1 MVRIDRA
8 GGHVLGRGRL
18 RIARA
23 CLLAFGFLLAT
34 LSPAP
39 ASAQDKGLPVELA
52 VMETPVGT
60 TLGAILSGRAQP
72 GFTPLLTPGFPFAA
86 RDGTALWVRIRVDL
100 PPGDSARWRLV
111 VPRVPLDRL
120 RLRVSP
126 SGQVVAE
133 DSFFLAATDAT
144 PWPANFELA
153 LPSGL
158 AGRTELYLEIEG
170 KVSGGL
176 HLRLMDTTQAALE
189 AGAAQRLF
197 RYTYLLFLLVAALSL
212 VRHYEDPH
220 SGGLAVGA
228 AAMSSWL
235 ACLGINGHLYSLP
248 EVARLATLG
257 ATVPLA
263 LFLLGAGPLVLA
275 TRYYSGLSKSAPGLV
290 PWMRGLG
297 WLLIGAAV
305 YSLLFLPSVQA
316 HYLQWAAWG
325 GYVLALLA
333 CLLMLLLDS
342 RSYRWGPVLA
352 LLAVTGAA
360 LMRVLADRQLA
371 PASLFNLYGAQ
382 LMLAVAM
389 ALYLGLPWI
398 RARLKRWA
406 MRKRAEPPE
415 PSAEEKI
422 ALARKRLEE
431 SLQAGLKNAAD
442 GDLKWIAF
450 RRLLDGLKP
459 VLSQTSAAVVAM
471 HFQGEDLLQTEP
483 PSAEPHYRE
492 LLAQRSTLL
501 KNLSRLRA
509 PQQIGID
516 FDGPGPLEQ
525 VQLALIPLPIP
536 RPGWGALLVERPA
549 DVSYSENEL
558 ALCAEFAA
566 MAIMAGDE
574 ASSTVNAQRTAD
586 TDPTTK
592 VLRTEP
598 LRQLLGTAM
607 DAARL
612 KQQPISLLYVVL
624 DQLPALREAG
634 GEVGAATGLRP
645 VADLLQEEI
654 AYGDQVGRSGPD
666 GFLVIA
672 HGRRLLEARDYADRL
687 RTAVTRL
694 VVDPRIA
701 ATGFSISVGVAQAG
715 PDERDPAGLVE
726 RAGRAAQIANK
737 NGGNQIFS

>member
-1 MVRIDRA
+1 MRIT
-8 GGHVLGRGRL
+8 
-18 RIARA
+18 RA
-23 CLLAFGFLLAT
+23 CLFVVGFLLAI

-39 ASAQDKGLPVELA
+39 VAAVGSSLPLELA

-60 TLGAILSGRAQP
+60 PLADILSGRAQP
-72 GFTPLLTPGFPFAA
+72 GFTPVLTPGFAFAA
-86 RDGTALWVRIRVDL
+86 RDGSAIWVRIRVEL
-100 PPGDSARWRLV
+100 PPGDSSRWRLV
-111 VPRVPLDRL
+111 IPRVPLDRL
-120 RLRVSP
+120 RLRVP
-126 SGQVVAE
+126 PTGQVVAE
-133 DSFFLAATDAT
+133 NSFFRTGDDKS

-153 LPSGL
+153 LPPGQSGK
-158 AGRTELYLEIEG
+158 TELYLEIEG

-176 HLRLMDTTQAALE
+176 HLRVMDATDTTLE
-189 AGAAQRLF
+189 AASAQRLF
-197 RYTYLLFLLVAALSL
+197 RYTYFLFLLVAAASL
-212 VRHYEDPH
+212 VRHYEEPKA
-220 SGGLAVGA
+220 GALAVGA
-228 AAMSSWL
+228 AALTSWL

-248 EVARLATLG
+248 EIARLATLG

-275 TRYYSGLSKSAPGLV
+275 TRHYSGLAKSAPDLV

-297 WLLIGAAV
+297 WLLVAAAV
-305 YSLLFLPSVQA
+305 CSLLALPGVQA
-316 HYLQWAAWG
+316 HQLQWAAWG
-325 GYVLALLA
+325 GYALALLA

-352 LLAVTGAA
+352 LLAVAGAVV
-360 LMRVLADRQLA
+360 MRVLADRQVV
-371 PASLFNLYGAQ
+371 PASQFNLYGAQ
-382 LMLAVAM
+382 LLLAVALVLFL
-389 ALYLGLPWI
+389 ALPWI
-398 RARLKRWA
+398 RARLQRWS

-415 PSAEEKI
+415 PTAAEKI
-422 ALARKRLEE
+422 ALARTRLEE
-431 SLQAGLKNAAD
+431 GLQAGLKNAAD

-459 VLSQTSAAVVAM
+459 VLNQSSAAVVAM
-471 HFQGEDLLQTEP
+471 HFQGEDVLQAEP
-483 PSAEPHYRE
+483 PASEPRYRE

-516 FDGPGPLEQ
+516 FDGPQGPLDP
-525 VQLALIPLPIP
+525 VQLAVIPLPIP
-536 RPGWGALLVERPA
+536 RPGWGALLVERQA
-549 DVSYSENEL
+549 DVTYSDAEL

-574 ASSTVNAQRTAD
+574 ASTSVNAQRAAD
-586 TDPTTK
+586 TDTPTG
-592 VLRTEP
+592 VLRVEP
-598 LRQLLGTAM
+598 LRQLLAATM

-612 KQQPISLLYVVL
+612 KQHPLSLLYVML
-624 DQLPALREAG
+624 DQLPALREAS
-634 GEVGAATGLRP
+634 GEVGAVAGLRP
-645 VADLLQEEI
+645 VADLLREEV
-654 AYGDQVGRSGPD
+654 AHGDQVGRSGPD

-672 HGRRLLEARDYADRL
+672 HGRRLLEAREYADRL

-701 ATGFSISVGVAQAG
+701 ATGFSLSIGVAQAG
-715 PDERDPAGLVE
+715 PDERDPAALVE

>member
-1 MVRIDRA
+1 M
-8 GGHVLGRGRL
+8 

-23 CLLAFGFLLAT
+23 CLFAIALLGTMLAPSAKAAAG
-34 LSPAP
+34 PAP
-39 ASAQDKGLPVELA
+39 KLDLA
-52 VMETPVGT
+52 VMEAPVGT

-72 GFTPLLTPGFPFAA
+72 GFTPLLTQGFPFAA
-86 RDGTALWVRIRVDL
+86 RDGTAIWVRIRVEL
-100 PPGDSARWRLV
+100 PPGDSSRLRLV
-111 VPRVPLDRL
+111 LPRVPLDRL

-126 SGQVVAE
+126 SGRVVAE
-133 DSFFLAATDAT
+133 ESFFVAGAEET

-153 LPSGL
+153 LPPGL
-158 AGRTELYLEIEG
+158 AGKTELYLEIEG

-176 HLRLMDTTQAALE
+176 HLRLLDTTATARE
-189 AGAAQRLF
+189 AESAQRLF
-197 RYTYLLFLLVAALSL
+197 RYAYLLFLLVAVLSL
-212 VRHYEDPH
+212 VRHYEDPQA
-220 SGGLAVGA
+220 GALAVGA
-228 AAMSSWL
+228 AALTSWL

-248 EVARLATLG
+248 EIARLSSLG

-275 TRYYSGLSKSAPGLV
+275 TRYYSGLAKSAPDLV

-297 WLLIGAAV
+297 WLLVAAAV

-316 HYLQWAAWG
+316 HHLQWAAWG
-325 GYVLALLA
+325 GYMIALLA

-342 RSYRWGPVLA
+342 RRYRWGPVLA
-352 LLAVTGAA
+352 LLAVAGAVG
-360 LMRVLADRQLA
+360 LRVAADRQLV

-382 LMLAVAM
+382 LLLAVAM
-389 ALYLGLPWI
+389 ALYLALPWI
-398 RARLKRWA
+398 RARLQRWA
-406 MRKRAEPPE
+406 VRKRAEPPE
-415 PSAEEKI
+415 PTAAEKI
-422 ALARKRLEE
+422 AIARARLEE

-459 VLSQTSAAVVAM
+459 VLNQSSAAVVAM
-471 HFQGEDLLQTEP
+471 HFHGEDLLQTEP
-483 PSAEPHYRE
+483 PSAEPRYRE

-516 FDGPGPLEQ
+516 FDGPQGPLEQ
-525 VQLALIPLPIP
+525 VQLAVIPLPIP
-536 RPGWGALLVERPA
+536 RPGWGALLVERQA
-549 DVSYSENEL
+549 DVTYSDAEL

-574 ASSTVNAQRTAD
+574 ASSTVSAQRTAD
-586 TDPTTK
+586 TDPATG
-592 VLRTEP
+592 VLRPEP
-598 LRQLLGTAM
+598 LRTLLGAAM
-607 DAARL
+607 DTARL
-612 KQQPISLLYVVL
+612 KQQPLSLLYVML

-666 GFLVIA
+666 GFLVVA

-687 RTAVTRL
+687 RAATTRL

-701 ATGFSISVGVAQAG
+701 ATGFSLSIGIAQAG
-715 PDERDPAGLVE
+715 PEERDPAMLVE
-726 RAGRAAQIANK
+726 RAARAAQIANK

>member
-1 MVRIDRA
+1 
-8 GGHVLGRGRL
+8 L

-23 CLLAFGFLLAT
+23 CLFAFGFLAAM

-39 ASAQDKGLPVELA
+39 AAAAAVGLPVELA

-72 GFTPLLTPGFPFAA
+72 GFTPVLTPGFPFSA
-86 RDGTALWVRIRVDL
+86 RDGTTIWVRVRVEL

-111 VPRVPLDRL
+111 LPRVPLDRL
-120 RLRVSP
+120 RLRVP
-126 SGQVVAE
+126 PIGQAVAE
-133 DSFFLAATDAT
+133 ESFFQAGPDDS
-144 PWPANFELA
+144 PWPANFELP
-153 LPSGL
+153 LPPGLSGK
-158 AGRTELYLEIEG
+158 TELYLEIEG

-176 HLRLMDTTQAALE
+176 HLRVMDSTQAALE
-189 AGAAQRLF
+189 ASSARSLF

-212 VRHYEDPH
+212 VRHYEDPR
-220 SGGLAVGA
+220 SGALAVGA
-228 AAMSSWL
+228 AALTAWL

-248 EVARLATLG
+248 EIARLASLG
-257 ATVPLA
+257 ATAPLA

-275 TRYYSGLSKSAPGLV
+275 TRHYSGLAKSAPGLV

-297 WLLIGAAV
+297 WLLVAAAV

-316 HYLQWAAWG
+316 HQLQWAAWG

-352 LLAVTGAA
+352 LLAVAGAVA
-360 LMRVLADRQLA
+360 MRVLADRQLA
-371 PASLFNLYGAQ
+371 APSLFNLYGAQ
-382 LMLAVAM
+382 FLLAVAM

-398 RARLKRWA
+398 RARLQRWA

-415 PSAEEKI
+415 PSAAEKI
-422 ALARKRLEE
+422 TMARTRLEE
-431 SLQAGLKNAAD
+431 GLQAGLKNAAD

-459 VLSQTSAAVVAM
+459 VLNQSSAAVVAM
-471 HFQGEDLLQTEP
+471 HFHGEDLLQAEP
-483 PSAEPHYRE
+483 PTAEPRYRE

-516 FDGPGPLEQ
+516 FDGPGPLDQ
-525 VQLALIPLPIP
+525 VQLAVIPLPIP
-536 RPGWGALLVERPA
+536 RPGWGALLVERQA
-549 DVSYSENEL
+549 DVTYSDAEL

-574 ASSTVNAQRTAD
+574 ASSTVSAQRAAD
-586 TDPTTK
+586 NDPATG
-592 VLRTEP
+592 VLRVEA
-598 LRQLLGTAM
+598 LRQYLGTAL

-612 KQQPISLLYVVL
+612 KQQSLSLLCVVL

-634 GEVGAATGLRP
+634 GEVGAVTGLRP
-645 VADLLQEEI
+645 VADLLREEI

-666 GFLVIA
+666 GFLVVA
-672 HGRRLLEARDYADRL
+672 QGRRLLEAREYADRL
-687 RTAVTRL
+687 RAAVTRL
-694 VVDPRIA
+694 AVDPRIA
-701 ATGFSISVGVAQAG
+701 ATGLSVSVGVAHAG
-715 PDERDPAGLVE
+715 PEERDAAALIE
-726 RAGRAAQIANK
+726 RAARAAQIAAK

>member
-1 MVRIDRA
+1 M
-8 GGHVLGRGRL
+8 

-23 CLLAFGFLLAT
+23 CLFAIALLGAM
-34 LSPAP
+34 LPRSAMAADDPAP
-39 ASAQDKGLPVELA
+39 RLDLA
-52 VMETPVGT
+52 VMETPIGT

-72 GFTPLLTPGFPFAA
+72 GFTPLLTQGFPFAA
-86 RDGTALWVRIRVDL
+86 REGTTIWVRIRVEL
-100 PPGDSARWRLV
+100 PPGDSSRLRLV
-111 VPRVPLDRL
+111 LPRVPLDRL

-126 SGQVVAE
+126 SGKVVAE
-133 DSFFLAATDAT
+133 DSFFVAGAEAS
-144 PWPANFELA
+144 PWPANFELP
-153 LPSGL
+153 LPPEL
-158 AGRTELYLEIEG
+158 AGKTELYLEIEG

-176 HLRLMDTTQAALE
+176 HLRLLDASAAARE
-189 AGAAQRLF
+189 AASAQRLF

-212 VRHYEDPH
+212 VRHYEDPK
-220 SGGLAVGA
+220 SGALAVGA
-228 AAMSSWL
+228 AALTSWL

-248 EVARLATLG
+248 EIARLSSLG

-275 TRYYSGLSKSAPGLV
+275 TRYYSGLAKSAPHLV

-297 WLLIGAAV
+297 WLLVAAAV

-316 HYLQWAAWG
+316 HHLQWAAWG
-325 GYVLALLA
+325 GYAIALLA

-342 RSYRWGPVLA
+342 RRYRWGPVLA
-352 LLAVTGAA
+352 LLGVAGAVV
-360 LMRVLADRQLA
+360 LRVLADRQLL

-382 LMLAVAM
+382 LLLAVAM
-389 ALYLGLPWI
+389 ALYLALPWI
-398 RARLKRWA
+398 RARLQRWA
-406 MRKRAEPPE
+406 VRKRAEPPE
-415 PSAEEKI
+415 PTAAEKI
-422 ALARKRLEE
+422 AIARARLEE

-459 VLSQTSAAVVAM
+459 VLNQSSAAVVAM
-471 HFQGEDLLQTEP
+471 HFHGEDLLQTEP
-483 PSAEPHYRE
+483 PSAEPRYRE

-516 FDGPGPLEQ
+516 FDGPKGPLEQ

-536 RPGWGALLVERPA
+536 RPGWGALLVERQA
-549 DVSYSENEL
+549 DVTYSDAEL

-574 ASSTVNAQRTAD
+574 ASSTVSAQRTAD
-586 TDPTTK
+586 TDSATG
-592 VLRTEP
+592 VLRPEP
-598 LRQLLGTAM
+598 LRTLLGAAM
-607 DAARL
+607 EAARL
-612 KQQPISLLYVVL
+612 KQQPLSLLYVVL

-645 VADLLQEEI
+645 VADLLQEEV
-654 AYGDQVGRSGPD
+654 AYGDQIGRSGPD
-666 GFLVIA
+666 GFLVVA

-687 RTAVTRL
+687 RAAVTRL

-715 PDERDPAGLVE
+715 PEERDPAALVE

>member
-1 MVRIDRA
+1 M
-8 GGHVLGRGRL
+8 

-23 CLLAFGFLLAT
+23 CLFAIALLGTMLAPSAKAAAG
-34 LSPAP
+34 PAP
-39 ASAQDKGLPVELA
+39 KLDLA
-52 VMETPVGT
+52 VMEAPVGT

-72 GFTPLLTPGFPFAA
+72 GFTPLLTQGFPFAA
-86 RDGTALWVRIRVDL
+86 RDGTAIWVRIRVEL
-100 PPGDSARWRLV
+100 PPGDSSRLRLV
-111 VPRVPLDRL
+111 LPRVPLDRL

-126 SGQVVAE
+126 SGRVVAE
-133 DSFFLAATDAT
+133 ESFFVAGAEET

-153 LPSGL
+153 LPPGL
-158 AGRTELYLEIEG
+158 AGKTELYLEIEG

-176 HLRLMDTTQAALE
+176 HLRLLDTTATARE
-189 AGAAQRLF
+189 AESAQRLF
-197 RYTYLLFLLVAALSL
+197 RYAYLLFLLVAVLSL
-212 VRHYEDPH
+212 VRHYEDPQA
-220 SGGLAVGA
+220 GALAVGA
-228 AAMSSWL
+228 AALTSWL

-248 EVARLATLG
+248 EIARLSSLG

-275 TRYYSGLSKSAPGLV
+275 TRYYSGLAKSAPDLV

-297 WLLIGAAV
+297 WLLVAAAV

-316 HYLQWAAWG
+316 HHLQWAAWG
-325 GYVLALLA
+325 GYMIALLA

-342 RSYRWGPVLA
+342 RRYRWGPVLA
-352 LLAVTGAA
+352 LLAVAGAVG
-360 LMRVLADRQLA
+360 LRVAADRQLV

-382 LMLAVAM
+382 LLLAVAM
-389 ALYLGLPWI
+389 ALYLALPWI
-398 RARLKRWA
+398 RARLQRWA
-406 MRKRAEPPE
+406 VRKRAEPPE
-415 PSAEEKI
+415 PTAAEKI
-422 ALARKRLEE
+422 AIARARLEE

-459 VLSQTSAAVVAM
+459 VLNQSSAAVVAM
-471 HFQGEDLLQTEP
+471 HFHGEDLLQTEP
-483 PSAEPHYRE
+483 PSAEPRYRE

-516 FDGPGPLEQ
+516 FDGPQGPLEQ
-525 VQLALIPLPIP
+525 VQLAVIPLPIP
-536 RPGWGALLVERPA
+536 RPGWGALLVERQA
-549 DVSYSENEL
+549 DVTYSDAEL

-574 ASSTVNAQRTAD
+574 ASSTVSAQRTAD
-586 TDPTTK
+586 TDPATG
-592 VLRTEP
+592 VLRPEP
-598 LRQLLGTAM
+598 LRTLLGAAM
-607 DAARL
+607 DTARL
-612 KQQPISLLYVVL
+612 KQQPLSLLYVML

-634 GEVGAATGLRP
+634 GEVGAVTGLRP

-666 GFLVIA
+666 GFLVVA

-687 RTAVTRL
+687 RAATTRL

-701 ATGFSISVGVAQAG
+701 ATGFSLSIGIAQAG
-715 PDERDPAGLVE
+715 PEERDPAMLVE
-726 RAGRAAQIANK
+726 RAARAAQIANK

>member
-1 MVRIDRA
+1 ML
-8 GGHVLGRGRL
+8 LGRGRL

-23 CLLAFGFLLAT
+23 CLFAFGILAAM
-34 LSPAP
+34 LSPPP
-39 ASAQDKGLPVELA
+39 ATAAAAGLPLELA

-72 GFTPLLTPGFPFAA
+72 GFTPVLTPGFPFAA
-86 RDGTALWVRIRVDL
+86 RDGTTLWVRVRVDL
-100 PPGDSARWRLV
+100 PPGDSTRWRLV

-120 RLRVSP
+120 RLRVP
-126 SGQVVAE
+126 PTGRVVVE
-133 DSFFLAATDAT
+133 DSFFQAGADDA
-144 PWPANFELA
+144 PWPANFELP
-153 LPSGL
+153 LPAGLSGK
-158 AGRTELYLEIEG
+158 TELYLEIEG
-170 KVSGGL
+170 KVNGGL
-176 HLRLMDTTQAALE
+176 HLRLMDAGQAAVE
-189 AGAAQRLF
+189 ASSARSLF

-212 VRHYEDPH
+212 VRYYEDPK
-220 SGGLAVGA
+220 SGALAVGA
-228 AAMSSWL
+228 AALTTWL
-235 ACLGINGHLYSLP
+235 ACLGVNGHLYSLP
-248 EVARLATLG
+248 EIARLSTLG

-275 TRYYSGLSKSAPGLV
+275 TRYYSGLAKSAPGLV

-297 WLLIGAAV
+297 WLLVAAAV

-316 HYLQWAAWG
+316 HHLQWAAWG

-352 LLAVTGAA
+352 LLAVAGAVA
-360 LMRVLADRQLA
+360 MRVLADRQLA
-371 PASLFNLYGAQ
+371 PPSLFNLYGAQ
-382 LMLAVAM
+382 LLLAVAM
-389 ALYLGLPWI
+389 ALFLGLPWI
-398 RARLKRWA
+398 RARLQRWSV
-406 MRKRAEPPE
+406 RKRAEPAE
-415 PSAEEKI
+415 PTAAEKI
-422 ALARKRLEE
+422 AMARTRLEE

-459 VLSQTSAAVVAM
+459 VLNQSSAAVVAM
-471 HFQGEDLLQTEP
+471 HFHGEDLLQAEP
-483 PSAEPHYRE
+483 PAAEPRYRE

-516 FDGPGPLEQ
+516 FDGPGPLDQ
-525 VQLALIPLPIP
+525 VQLAVIPLPIP
-536 RPGWGALLVERPA
+536 RPGWGALLVERQA
-549 DVSYSENEL
+549 DVTYSDAEL

-574 ASSTVNAQRTAD
+574 ASSTVSAQRAAD
-586 TDPTTK
+586 NDPTTG
-592 VLRTEP
+592 VLRLEP
-598 LRQLLGTAM
+598 LRQHLGAAM

-612 KQQPISLLYVVL
+612 KQLPLSVLYVVL

-645 VADLLQEEI
+645 VADLLREEI

-687 RTAVTRL
+687 RVAVTRL

-701 ATGFSISVGVAQAG
+701 ATGFSVSIGVAQAG
-715 PDERDPAGLVE
+715 PEERDGSALLE
-726 RAGRAAQIANK
+726 RAGRAAQIAAK